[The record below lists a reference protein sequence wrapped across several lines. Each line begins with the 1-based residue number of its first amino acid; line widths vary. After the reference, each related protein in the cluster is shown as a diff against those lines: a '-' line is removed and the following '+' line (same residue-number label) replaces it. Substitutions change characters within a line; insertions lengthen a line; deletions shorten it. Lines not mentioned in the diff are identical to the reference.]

1 MNNIQKEEFIGGMTQ
16 TTKVLRSIPVVSPD
30 TETIYAT
37 QVMGHNF
44 CIAVEDAEKV
54 RDRIVAA
61 LNEGKKVIVSFKDGE
76 DFTSAYLGE
85 AIGRLYSIFPE
96 ELVEESVRVTDM
108 EPIEAEHLEYTLEEV
123 KEYLKNPE
131 RWDAAA
137 LATFGEDYFD

>member
-1 MNNIQKEEFIGGMTQ
+1 MN
-16 TTKVLRSIPVVSPD
+16 VLTSIPAVTPD

-37 QVMGHNF
+37 EVMGHNL

-54 RDRIVAA
+54 RDRIIAA
-61 LNEGKKVIVSFKDGE
+61 LSEGKKVIVSFKDGI

-96 ELVEESVRVTDM
+96 KLVEESVSVIDM
-108 EPIEAEHLEYTLEEV
+108 EPVEAEHLLDTIEEV

-137 LATFGEDYFD
+137 LATFGEDYFDEPYLPN